1 MAVSLQFVP
10 NNYDVFSLILWE
22 MRNIFMS
29 IESKFTNL
37 SDLIT
42 GIFGYQQTP
51 DLMLNMYQGIIR

>member
-51 DLMLNMYQGIIR
+51 DLMLNMYRGNIR